1 MPDNLESFIPE
12 DQIPK
17 FIKEIESCANIWNYR
32 LQSSFRQKQKGMA
45 AVAHIF
51 NDPPGKFSLL
61 HTISATTRT
70 TNHVITVSQG
80 DSLGS
85 D

>member
-32 LQSSFRQKQKGMA
+32 LQSSFRQKQKEMA

-51 NDPPGKFSLL
+51 NDRGKFSLL
-61 HTISATTRT
+61 HTISAKTRT